1 MGGEAAALEKL
12 ELVWEPAGN
21 RAAAEV
27 RPGNW
32 VVAALAAAPV
42 GSWAAAAAGNSFG
55 PEEAA
60 E

>member
-32 VVAALAAAPV
+32 VVADKALFH
-42 GSWAAAAAGNSFG
+42 NCLQI
-55 PEEAA
+55 
-60 E
+60 